1 LRVPQAWHEFDVW
14 RATRTG
20 DLARELD
27 VRIGHT
33 PELRRYRRPLL
44 KMLREAARRA
54 ERHGALFCAVL
65 LDPVEDAGRL
75 VATAMV
81 FQTDG
86 TADRADSSV
95 DVIAAQVSGYAASDG
110 SPAWRQV
117 EVVEIPVGRAVRLR
131 GVEAADPDEPTPE
144 AVVMQTLVPV
154 PDGRGV
160 VNVVLTSPQVALA
173 EPMLDLFEAISD
185 TFAWTGGPGRGGGRL
200 RG

>member
-1 LRVPQAWHEFDVW
+1 MSQ
-14 RATRTG
+14 
-20 DLARELD
+20 
-27 VRIGHT
+27 T
-33 PELRRYRRPLL
+33 PELGRYRRPLL

-54 ERHGALFCAVL
+54 ERQGALFCAVL

-86 TADRADSSV
+86 ARDQADDSV
-95 DVIAAQVSGYAASDG
+95 DVIAAQVSGYAESEG

-117 EVVEIPVGRAVRLR
+117 EVVEVPAGRAVRLR
-131 GVEAADPDEPTPE
+131 GVEAADPEESTPDS
-144 AVVMQTLVPV
+144 VVMQTLVPI
-154 PDGRGV
+154 PAGRGV

-185 TFAWTGGPGRGGGRL
+185 TFAWTTAPDRGGGRL
-200 RG
+200 TR